1 MRISGAHALQHVHEM
16 QNLNG
21 LAFDQ
26 DVTLSAPALAGDA
39 QQQPFQ
45 PRACLDWLELLPK
58 HLALIQRLLGSYW
71 ASTHKAHTS
80 LSDCL
85 AACMVCWPCRGGF
98 LYSPSI
104 LIVVRQ
110 QQSVV
115 LALTSCLFNIS
126 VLPLIF
132 GRSLL
137 PWHAPCF
144 CVCSAAL
151 WSLWWFTSEHQCSL
165 RGNPAP
171 RSKLTGPI
179 QRVKK
184 ASRRAT
190 VGRWDVARTHWAWWS
205 ELATLERLAI
215 RCANCPHPWISGV
228 CVVFCE
234 EKSMSSP
241 GLTTADSQRWYR
253 REERIYIYIY
263 IYIYIWGP
271 IGGLVRAVGAGKK
284 VHAG

>member
-1 MRISGAHALQHVHEM
+1 MSISKLQRTIFLFGQFLAGAQWFWRRATRIAFAAIPTQCLWCNMRISGAHALQHVHEM

-137 PWHAPCF
+137 P
-144 CVCSAAL
+144 
-151 WSLWWFTSEHQCSL
+151 
-165 RGNPAP
+165 
-171 RSKLTGPI
+171 
-179 QRVKK
+179 
-184 ASRRAT
+184 
-190 VGRWDVARTHWAWWS
+190 
-205 ELATLERLAI
+205 
-215 RCANCPHPWISGV
+215 
-228 CVVFCE
+228 
-234 EKSMSSP
+234 
-241 GLTTADSQRWYR
+241 
-253 REERIYIYIY
+253 
-263 IYIYIWGP
+263 
-271 IGGLVRAVGAGKK
+271 
-284 VHAG
+284 